1 MQVASEALTQ
11 LQLGNFEIKLNHRQL
26 LDAMM
31 ALAGVPASKTR
42 AICSAIDK
50 LDKEPWA
57 AVRAEMVEQKGLA
70 PAVSP
75 VALLCW
81 SMQAFKAA

>member
-1 MQVASEALTQ
+1 MQVASEALEQ

-31 ALAGVPASKTR
+31 TLAGVPASKTR

-50 LDKEPWA
+50 LDKEPWS
-57 AVRAEMVEQKGLA
+57 AVRAEMVEQKGLS
-70 PAVSP
+70 PAVRTSACASHAYSSP
-75 VALLCW
+75 A
-81 SMQAFKAA
+81 SG